1 MNHNSYLNIS
11 LGTSSS
17 QFKCRFRLHTKLLL
31 THWTE
36 SSNCKNNQRNK
47 KRKYTNE
54 LFGDQASSSTGKI
67 HKNSNHKM
75 AQRVVTKRKTRV
87 EMVLERAQ
95 LCLQKIRDVK
105 ASLC

>member
-1 MNHNSYLNIS
+1 MLAAS
-11 LGTSSS
+11 
-17 QFKCRFRLHTKLLL
+17 KLLL
-31 THWTE
+31 MRWTE
-36 SSNCKNNQRNK
+36 SSNCKNKQKHK

-67 HKNSNHKM
+67 HKNNNHKM